1 MRINL
6 YIPSHLV
13 QFVNEERG
21 EMSVQSFLIETIAK
35 MKQKQQTELLSQ
47 NYEDHNDQKE
57 CQQQ

>member
-6 YIPSHLV
+6 YIPAHLT

-21 EMSVQSFLIETIAK
+21 TMSVQSFLIETIAK
-35 MKQKQQTELLSQ
+35 MKQQQIKLLSQ
-47 NYEDHNDQKE
+47 NYEDHNDQEE